1 MKISASKR
9 VPVTSAPGP
18 VLLPAQQGA
27 VSASSTP
34 AREMHAKWWNWI
46 VWAAVVELLFFP
58 KRKEPALKW
67 WDWLVLG
74 AALLAPFL

>member
-1 MKISASKR
+1 MRISVLKHQ
-9 VPVTSAPGP
+9 PVTSAPGP

-27 VSASSTP
+27 MPVSSVP
-34 AREMHAKWWNWI
+34 AKTMHAKWWNWI

-58 KRKEPALKW
+58 KRKQPGLKW
-67 WDWLVLG
+67 WDWFVLG